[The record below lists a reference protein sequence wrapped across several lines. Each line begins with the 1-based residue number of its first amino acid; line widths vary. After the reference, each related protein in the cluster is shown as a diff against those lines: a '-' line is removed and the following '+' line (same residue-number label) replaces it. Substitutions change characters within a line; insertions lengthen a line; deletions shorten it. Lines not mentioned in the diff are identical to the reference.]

1 MTNTATAP
9 SSVPAASA
17 EPNRFAQPLTPESL
31 AALLAQRQQRV
42 DGWTPVKVACFLVQL
57 AETMSVKSACA
68 YVNMSTAS
76 AYALRNHPDAAEFRA
91 AWECARSA
99 RFEELTDL
107 AFDRVRNGVEKNRW
121 WRDQKV
127 GYDIV
132 FSDRLL
138 IALLDKTDPLRHAP
152 EATPAAAP
160 VALAPVPLTDARLA
174 DRIDEVAVATSPTVP
189 LAQDF
194 AISAG
199 LATGRMGWDPDD
211 DDDGELPPEIAADVA
226 AIFARQKAAI
236 DAQAEIT
243 ARFDAMAEG
252 RQQAYREIELGL
264 AEVDLEDAQ
273 TEREIKSMRRA
284 LTSSGCSY
292 SDDAPKRPHKAGAGG
307 RARALRLHQP

>member
-1 MTNTATAP
+1 MIDTAP
-9 SSVPAASA
+9 TPTPAIPAPA

-31 AALLAQRQQRV
+31 AALLARRQQRV

-57 AETMSVKSACA
+57 AETTSVKAACD
-68 YVNMSTAS
+68 YVNMTTAS

-91 AWECARSA
+91 AWESARSA

-138 IALLDKTDPLRHAP
+138 IALLNKTDPLRCAP
-152 EATPAAAP
+152 VSEPAAASVP
-160 VALAPVPLTDARLA
+160 VVQGALADARRS
-174 DRIDEVAVATSPTVP
+174 DRIDEVTVEVVPAVP

-194 AISAG
+194 AISAA

-226 AIFARQKAAI
+226 AIFARKEAAAA
-236 DAQAEIT
+236 AQAEIT
-243 ARFDAMAEG
+243 ARFDAEAEG
-252 RQQAYREIELGL
+252 RQQAYREIQLGL
-264 AEVDLEDAQ
+264 TEVDLEDAQ
-273 TEREIKSMRRA
+273 MEREIKDMRRA

-292 SDDAPKRPHKAGAGG
+292 SDDAPERSRKAAGR
-307 RARALRLHQP
+307 RARELRFDQP